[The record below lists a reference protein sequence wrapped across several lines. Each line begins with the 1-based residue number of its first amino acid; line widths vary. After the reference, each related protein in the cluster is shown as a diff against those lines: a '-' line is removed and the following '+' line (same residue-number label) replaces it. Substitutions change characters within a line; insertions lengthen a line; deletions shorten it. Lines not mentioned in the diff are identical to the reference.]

1 MIDSFIEDAC
11 YDKNSVSCDSAN
23 FNNAP
28 KKRLATM
35 PDANKTK
42 KELLDEITR
51 LESCIAQLEQR
62 TPEVGNEHADWPR
75 KYHFFE
81 SFINE
86 LIEPLIVIDT
96 NYKVKYANKAAYQI
110 SGESFFNEEEDI
122 PCHKL
127 LFNSEAKCDQNGHS
141 CLLQKVMQEGRHST
155 IDYTIPL
162 ANGEEIIYEILGSPI
177 WGPDGSL
184 VGIVATIRDVTQQRI
199 EQKMLENGHD
209 FLELRVQERMNE
221 QIDLNKTLHQEI
233 KQRQETAQQLRWAKE
248 QAELLYQL
256 SPCAIF
262 TVDSDRYVTSWN
274 KRTEEITGYSHDEIK
289 GRKCFIFCSQ
299 PCMLFSDEIEKPIIR
314 HECTLRTRD
323 GRKLYILK
331 SSDFLRDPNGKV
343 IGGIESFE
351 DITEHKQ
358 MGMMLRAERDKI
370 QGMFAATKQ
379 GLHIVNANYE
389 IEFQNDVLKNI
400 FGDQIGAKCYKVY
413 KQRDEPCSNCRMHN
427 VIKNNQIEH
436 ADDIIFQGRNYSQ
449 SYAPFKD
456 TDGQTKCLV
465 LLRDIT
471 VEKANRVKTMRT
483 AQLASIGEL
492 AAGVVHEI
500 NNPINGIINYAQIIM
515 DDTEPN
521 DPRNVL
527 LARLISE
534 GERVADIVSKLLA
547 FARQS
552 EDEKDSFGKIDI
564 KNVLED
570 SFSLFEHQFLKDGTI
585 THIYLPEGIP
595 PLRIH
600 PHQLQQVFVNLL
612 SNARQALNDRYKGA
626 DPNKLLEIKT
636 SLLQTEKGSQVRIT
650 FTDHGTG
657 IDKEIVN
664 MVFNPFFSTKKP
676 GEGTGLGLSISQG
689 IIQSFQ
695 GQMSLESEAG
705 KYTRVIIELPVQ
717 NE

>member
-1 MIDSFIEDAC
+1 
-11 YDKNSVSCDSAN
+11 
-23 FNNAP
+23 
-28 KKRLATM
+28 M
-35 PDANKTK
+35 PDTHRTQ
-42 KELLDEITR
+42 KELLNEITR
-51 LESCIAQLEQR
+51 LKSRIEQLEQD
-62 TPEVGNEHADWPR
+62 TPADRDDHADWPR
-75 KYHFFE
+75 KYRFFE

-110 SGESFFNEEEDI
+110 SGESFFDKEEDI

-127 LFNSEAKCDQNGHS
+127 LFNSDTRCDERGQS
-141 CLLQKVMQEGRHST
+141 CLLQKVIQDGRHAT

-162 ANGEEIIYEILGSPI
+162 ANGEEIVYEILGSPI
-177 WGPDGSL
+177 CGPDGNL
-184 VGIVATIRDVTQQRI
+184 VGIVSTIRDVTQQRY
-199 EQKMLENGHD
+199 EQKMLENDHD
-209 FLELRVQERMNE
+209 FLEMRVQEKMGE
-221 QIDLNKTLHQEI
+221 LIDLNLALRQEI
-233 KQRQETAQQLRWAKE
+233 KQRQETEQKLRWAKE

-274 KRTEEITGYSHDEIK
+274 KKTEEITGYSHDEIK

-299 PCMLFSDEIEKPIIR
+299 PCMLLSDEIEKPIIR
-314 HECTLRTRD
+314 HECTLRTKD

-351 DITEHKQ
+351 DITQLKQ
-358 MGMMLRAERDKI
+358 MDMMLRTERDKI
-370 QGMFAATKQ
+370 QGMIAATKQ
-379 GLHIVNANYE
+379 GLHILNSNYE

-413 KQRDEPCSNCRMHN
+413 KQRDEPCPNCRMHN

-436 ADDIIFQGRNYSQ
+436 ADDIIFKGRHYSQ

-492 AAGVVHEI
+492 AAGVAHEI
-500 NNPINGIINYAQIIM
+500 NNPINGIINYAQLIM

-552 EDEKDSFGKIDI
+552 EDAKDPFGKIDI
-564 KNVLED
+564 KSVLED
-570 SFSLFEHQFLKDGTI
+570 SFSLFEHQFLKDGI
-585 THIYLPEGIP
+585 IAHIYFPEGIP
-595 PLRIH
+595 PLRVH

-612 SNARQALNDRYKGA
+612 SNARHALNDRYKGS
-626 DPNKLLEIKT
+626 DPNKILEIKT
-636 SLLQTEKGSQVRIT
+636 SLVQTEKASQVKII

-657 IDKEIVN
+657 IDKEIIN

-705 KYTRVIIELPVQ
+705 EYTRVTIELPVQ
-717 NE
+717 ME

>member
-1 MIDSFIEDAC
+1 
-11 YDKNSVSCDSAN
+11 
-23 FNNAP
+23 
-28 KKRLATM
+28 M
-35 PDANKTK
+35 PVINNKTQ

-51 LESCIAQLEQR
+51 LESRIAQLEQR
-62 TPEVGNEHADWPR
+62 PPGVRNDNADWPR
-75 KYHFFE
+75 RYHFFE

-110 SGESFFNEEEDI
+110 SGKLFFDKEEEI

-127 LFNSEAKCDQNGHS
+127 LFNSDTKCDQNGQS
-141 CLLQKVMQEGRHST
+141 CLLQKVIQEGRHAT
-155 IDYTIPL
+155 MDYTIPL
-162 ANGEEIIYEILGSPI
+162 ANGDKIIYELLGSPI
-177 WGPDGSL
+177 WGPDGTL
-184 VGIVATIRDVTQQRI
+184 VGIVSTIRDVTQQRI

-221 QIDLNKTLHQEI
+221 LIDLNQALRQEI
-233 KQRQETAQQLRWAKE
+233 KQRQEIEQQMLWSKE

-256 SPCAIF
+256 SPSAIF

-299 PCMLFSDEIEKPIIR
+299 PCMLLSDEIAKPIIR
-314 HECTLRTRD
+314 HECTLRTKD

-351 DITEHKQ
+351 DITQLKQ
-358 MGMMLRAERDKI
+358 MDMMLRSERDKI
-370 QGMFAATKQ
+370 QGMIAAIKQ
-379 GLHIVNANYE
+379 GLHIINANYE

-413 KQRDEPCSNCRMHN
+413 KQRNEPCSNCRMHN
-427 VIKNNQIEH
+427 VIRNNQIEH
-436 ADDIIFQGRNYSQ
+436 GDDILFQGRHYSQ

-471 VEKANRVKTMRT
+471 VEKANRVKTLRT

-492 AAGVVHEI
+492 AAGVAHEI

-547 FARQS
+547 FARQR
-552 EDEKDSFGKIDI
+552 EDEKDSFGQIDI

-570 SFSLFEHQFLKDGTI
+570 SFSLFEHQFLKDGII
-585 THIYLPEGIP
+585 THIYFPENIP

-612 SNARQALNDRYKGA
+612 SNARHALNDRYKGSA
-626 DPNKLLEIKT
+626 PNKLLEINT
-636 SLLQTEKGSQVRIT
+636 SLVQKEKGSQVRIM
-650 FTDHGTG
+650 FTDYGTG
-657 IDKEIVN
+657 IDKQIIN

-676 GEGTGLGLSISQG
+676 GEGTGLGLSISQS
-689 IIQSFQ
+689 IVQSFQ

-717 NE
+717 TE

>member
-1 MIDSFIEDAC
+1 MYSR
-11 YDKNSVSCDSAN
+11 
-23 FNNAP
+23 
-28 KKRLATM
+28 KRAGHM
-35 PDANKTK
+35 PETHKSQR
-42 KELLDEITR
+42 ELLDEITR
-51 LESCIAQLEQR
+51 LESRIAQLEQR
-62 TPEVGNEHADWPR
+62 SPAVRDDDEDWPR

-110 SGESFFNEEEDI
+110 SGESFFDKEKDI
-122 PCHKL
+122 ACHKL
-127 LFNSEAKCDQNGHS
+127 LFNSETKCNEKGQS
-141 CLLQKVMQEGRHST
+141 CLLQKVIQEGRHAT
-155 IDYTIPL
+155 IDYIIPL
-162 ANGEEIIYEILGSPI
+162 ANGEEIVYEILGSPI
-177 WGPDGSL
+177 CGPNGNL
-184 VGIVATIRDVTQQRI
+184 VGIVSTIRDVTQQRY

-209 FLELRVQERMNE
+209 FLEMRVQDRMSE
-221 QIDLNKTLHQEI
+221 LIDLNQALRQEI
-233 KQRQETAQQLRWAKE
+233 KQRQDTEQKLRWAKE

-262 TVDSDRYVTSWN
+262 TVDLDRYVTSWN

-299 PCMLFSDEIEKPIIR
+299 PCMLLSEEIEKPILR
-314 HECTLRTRD
+314 HECTMRTKD

-331 SSDFLRDPNGKV
+331 NSDFLRDPNGNV

-351 DITEHKQ
+351 DITQLKQ
-358 MGMMLRAERDKI
+358 MDMMLRTERDKI
-370 QGMFAATKQ
+370 QGMIAATKQ
-379 GLHIVNANYE
+379 GLHILNSNYE

-400 FGDQIGAKCYKVY
+400 FGDQIGAKCYHVY
-413 KQRDEPCSNCRMHN
+413 KQRDEPCPNCRMHN

-436 ADDIIFQGRNYSQ
+436 ADDILFQGRHYSQ

-471 VEKANRVKTMRT
+471 VEKGNRVKTLRT

-492 AAGVVHEI
+492 AAGVAHEI

-515 DDTEPN
+515 DDTEAN
-521 DPRNVL
+521 DPRTVL

-547 FARQS
+547 FARQR
-552 EDEKDSFGKIDI
+552 EDEKEAYGKIDL

-570 SFSLFEHQFLKDGTI
+570 SFSLFEHQFLKDGII
-585 THIYLPEGIP
+585 TRICFPENIP
-595 PLRIH
+595 TLRIH

-612 SNARQALNDRYKGA
+612 SNARHALNDRYKGA
-626 DPNKLLEIKT
+626 NPNKILEIST
-636 SLLQTEKGSQVRIT
+636 SLVEGDKGSQVKIA

-657 IDKEIVN
+657 VDKEIIN

-676 GEGTGLGLSISQG
+676 GEGTGLGLSISQS

-695 GQMSLESEAG
+695 GQIALESEAG
-705 KYTRVIIELPVQ
+705 EYTRVTIELPVPM
-717 NE
+717 E

>member
-1 MIDSFIEDAC
+1 MADS
-11 YDKNSVSCDSAN
+11 KPGS
-23 FNNAP
+23 
-28 KKRLATM
+28 
-35 PDANKTK
+35 
-42 KELLDEITR
+42 KEFLDETAGLKSGDAR
-51 LESCIAQLEQR
+51 LEQR
-62 TPEVGNEHADWPR
+62 SADEQNDSTDWPR

-86 LIEPLIVIDT
+86 LAEPLIVIDL
-96 NYKVKYANKAAYQI
+96 NYRVKYANKAAYQI
-110 SGESFFNEEEDI
+110 SGDSFFGQADDI

-127 LFNSEAKCDQNGHS
+127 LFNSDTKCDQTGQS
-141 CLLQKVMQEGRHST
+141 CLLHKVIEEGRHAT
-155 IDYTIPL
+155 IDHTVQL
-162 ANGEEIIYEILGSPI
+162 ENGEIVIYEILGSPI
-177 WGPDGSL
+177 CAPDGTL
-184 VGIVATIRDVTQQRI
+184 VGMVATIRDATHHRI
-199 EQKMLENGHD
+199 EQKILESGHD
-209 FLELRVQERMNE
+209 FLELRVQERMTE
-221 QIDLNKTLHQEI
+221 LTYLNQALRQEI
-233 KQRQETAQQLRWAKE
+233 IQRQETEQKLRWAKE

-262 TVDSDRYVTSWN
+262 TVDSNRYVTSWN

-299 PCMLFSDEIEKPIIR
+299 PCMLLSEEIEKPIIR
-314 HECTLRTRD
+314 HECTLRTKD
-323 GRKLYILK
+323 GRTLDILK

-351 DITEHKQ
+351 DITQHKQ

-370 QGMFAATKQ
+370 QGMIAATRQ
-379 GLHIVNANYE
+379 GLHILNAKYE
-389 IEFQNDVLKNI
+389 IEFQNEVLKKI
-400 FGDQIGAKCYKVY
+400 FGDQIGSKCYQVY

-436 ADDIIFQGRNYSQ
+436 ADDIIFQGRHYSQ

-471 VEKANRVKTMRT
+471 VEKADRMKSLRT

-492 AAGVVHEI
+492 AAGVAHEI

-515 DDTEPN
+515 DDTDAN
-521 DPRNVL
+521 DPRTIL
-527 LARLISE
+527 LSRLISE

-547 FARQS
+547 FARQR
-552 EDEKDSFGKIDI
+552 EDEDCFEKVDI
-564 KNVLED
+564 RTVLED
-570 SFSLFEHQFLKDGTI
+570 SFGLFEHQFLKDGIT
-585 THIYLPEGIP
+585 THICCPENIP
-595 PLRIH
+595 LLMVH

-612 SNARQALNDRYKGA
+612 SNARHALNDRYQGV
-626 DPNKLLEIKT
+626 DRNKLLEISV
-636 SLLQTEKGSQVRIT
+636 SLINAAGGDQVRIT
-650 FTDHGTG
+650 FTDYGTG
-657 IDKEIVN
+657 IPKEIIN

-689 IIQSFQ
+689 LVQGFQ

-705 KYTRVIIELPVQ
+705 KYTRVIIELPVKR
-717 NE
+717 